1 MLAPG
6 KKSYNKAGQ
15 HIKKQ
20 RHYFACQCSYSQS
33 YGFSSSQVWMC
44 ELDHKEG
51 WVLKNWCFWTV
62 VLEKTLE
69 SPLDCKEIQPVHSKG
84 SQSWIFIGSSDAE
97 ALIWPS
103 DAGEDWRQKEKWTAV
118 DSRWLDGITD
128 SMNISLSK
136 LWEMV
141 KDRETWHFAIHR
153 LSKSRSGWTTAI
165 CFNLTLSLCPTL
177 SFSYCVHRSLF
188 YVWVSIAVLQIG
200 SSVPPFYIPLSC

>member
-51 WVLKNWCFWTV
+51 WVLKNWCFQTV

-69 SPLDCKEIQPVHSKG
+69 SPLDRKIKSFNPKG
-84 SQSWIFIGSSDAE
+84 HGSNVPEYLLEGLMLKLKLQYFGHLMELTHWKSPCCWEGLRAGGEGGDRGRDGWMASWTQWTWVWATLEDGEGLGSLACCSPWGRTE
-97 ALIWPS
+97 S
-103 DAGEDWRQKEKWTAV
+103 
-118 DSRWLDGITD
+118 
-128 SMNISLSK
+128 
-136 LWEMV
+136 
-141 KDRETWHFAIHR
+141 
-153 LSKSRSGWTTAI
+153 TT
-165 CFNLTLSLCPTL
+165 
-177 SFSYCVHRSLF
+177 
-188 YVWVSIAVLQIG
+188 
-200 SSVPPFYIPLSC
+200 